1 MRGGVAIFINPR
13 FMSKEVFVEC
23 SCTSAYSCD
32 SLSVIINPGKFQH
45 LISVVYRSPSAS
57 VDDSRG
63 LVNVLSDV
71 RKQVRNC
78 PWSIVGDFNLPNVTY
93 GAVVRC
99 TTCIHNKLLEFFEYN
114 NLVQLVPEP
123 TRGENIL
130 DLLWTNCAELYDNV
144 SVDCPIASSDHNTV
158 HARFMYLNEL
168 ASKDKGIKCVR
179 KFDLNYAASVLSNA
193 NWELIFHGL
202 QSVDEYVDAF
212 MGVIDIALPFGV
224 QKYKVPTCIYKN
236 RSLPKSIIK
245 LIRKK
250 KRLWC
255 QMKKSRLAG
264 KLDNEKKYLS
274 YKIVCRQ
281 IKLRLRNHKR
291 NILHGLAIEKDAKK
305 FFNYVNGE
313 IKSNKPIVHLTDSNG
328 KRVDTDEQMANL
340 FNEIFAS
347 NYVKSTAC
355 NSALGLNLT
364 TDEISNSFMINVTY
378 EETLRAL
385 RSSKSRAAGPDG
397 ISGDIIR
404 NLAPLIAKP
413 LHIIYL
419 QSVGQHCFPSLW
431 KCARVVPL
439 FKGKGSRHDP
449 LNYRCISLTNIFG
462 KCLESII
469 KNQLVDYLE
478 VNNLLH
484 KAQHGFRAGCS
495 TVTNLLV
502 TDKYIAEWV
511 NAGDEF
517 DILSFD
523 LSKAFDRVQHSV
535 LLRKFKQLKFQNGAI
550 KWFMDFLSNRTQYVS
565 CGSARSATLPVK
577 SGVVAGSVLGPVLF
591 SIVIDSL
598 PYELDAPLVM
608 FADDFKVLIN
618 VTKMGIVRARSVVGI
633 VRNWCEVNELD
644 LSVSKS
650 CCLHSKKILL

>member
-1 MRGGVAIFINPR
+1 
-13 FMSKEVFVEC
+13 
-23 SCTSAYSCD
+23 
-32 SLSVIINPGKFQH
+32 
-45 LISVVYRSPSAS
+45 
-57 VDDSRG
+57 
-63 LVNVLSDV
+63 
-71 RKQVRNC
+71 
-78 PWSIVGDFNLPNVTY
+78 
-93 GAVVRC
+93 
-99 TTCIHNKLLEFFEYN
+99 
-114 NLVQLVPEP
+114 
-123 TRGENIL
+123 
-130 DLLWTNCAELYDNV
+130 
-144 SVDCPIASSDHNTV
+144 
-158 HARFMYLNEL
+158 
-168 ASKDKGIKCVR
+168 
-179 KFDLNYAASVLSNA
+179 
-193 NWELIFHGL
+193 
-202 QSVDEYVDAF
+202 
-212 MGVIDIALPFGV
+212 
-224 QKYKVPTCIYKN
+224 
-236 RSLPKSIIK
+236 
-245 LIRKK
+245 
-250 KRLWC
+250 
-255 QMKKSRLAG
+255 MKKSRLAG

-291 NILHGLAIEKDAKK
+291 NILHDLAIEKDAKK
-305 FFNYVNGE
+305 FINYVNGE

-347 NYVKSTAC
+347 NYVKPTAC

-404 NLAPLIAKP
+404 NLAPLIVKP
-413 LHIIYL
+413 LQIIFL

-439 FKGKGSRHDP
+439 FKGKGSRHGP
-449 LNYRCISLTNIFG
+449 LNSRCINLTNIFG

-523 LSKAFDRVQHSV
+523 LCKAFDRVQHSV
-535 LLRKFKQLKFQNGAI
+535 LLRKFKQLKFQNGPI
-550 KWFMDFLSNRTQYVS
+550 KWFMDFLSYRTQYVS
-565 CGSARSATLPVK
+565 CGSARSATFPVK

-598 PYELDAPLVM
+598 PYELDATLVM

-650 CCLHSKKILL
+650 CCLHSKKNFTVTYNFDDSTLPCVDMFKDLGVCRSNNGGYSSHANYVASKARRVCGMILNNLVIPDAYSGWRLYQAYVLPIICYACIAWNPDSRCDSSAVEKIQRMYTKRLPGLRDYSYEDRLARLGALSVEKMRYIADMTFVFKLIHNLTPFNTVDFGLRLSANNSRGPRFLHDKFLHTSARHVFRYRVPITWNKLPQRVRQAAHVSSFRSLLFTSLQNST